1 MRLSNSTLVALAGWF
16 LATLPA
22 LANDTAPQKVSLASS
37 RSEGSLDRIDASL
50 EVSGKLKVLD
60 KENEL
65 KELKLAVLANL
76 GYDERSLLVSIS
88 PKAPMRSV
96 RNYDTATAAIEVEGE
111 EVQSELRDDRRLIAV
126 SAEEGKAVLYSP
138 ASPLAADEL
147 DLIDLPANTLILD
160 RLLPAYRVG
169 IGDSW
174 EHSDELVAIL
184 LGLDAVSSSDV
195 ESKLASVK
203 NSVALVEMSGSA
215 EGAIHGVSTEIQMR
229 GKYQFDLNAERITWF
244 GLLLQ
249 EKRSVGHVGPGLNV
263 VARLQMKIDSCE
275 GAPRL
280 TDAAL
285 NGLSLDPVA
294 ENMWLSYESVAGEW
308 QLLNDRRWFVTTDEA
323 KAAVLRMIDDGEFVA
338 QCNVSSLP
346 RVEVD
351 KLPTLAKFQKGIQAG
366 LGESFGQFLSAK
378 QETNDLGY
386 RVFRVV
392 VDGTASE
399 LPIQWIYYLVAD
411 QTGRQVAM
419 VFVVENEL
427 AERLAGADEQLA
439 AGVHFIDQE
448 TASRP
453 TLAPK

>member
-1 MRLSNSTLVALAGWF
+1 MRLFNSILVALVGCL
-16 LATLPA
+16 LATVPA
-22 LANDTAPQKVSLASS
+22 LADDSAPQKVSLASG

-50 EVSGKLKVLD
+50 EVSGKLKVLN

-65 KELKLAVLANL
+65 EELKLAVLANL
-76 GYDERSLLVSIS
+76 SYAERSLLAPIS

-96 RNYDTATAAIEVEGE
+96 RYYDTAKAAIEVEGQ
-111 EVQSELRDDRRLIAV
+111 EVQSELRDGRRLIAV
-126 SAEEGKAVLYSP
+126 SAEEGKAVLYCP

-147 DLIDLPANTLILD
+147 DLIDLPANTLVLD

-169 IGDSW
+169 VGESW
-174 EHSDELVAIL
+174 KHSDELVAIL
-184 LGLDAVSSSDV
+184 LGLDAVSTSRI
-195 ESKLASVK
+195 ESELASVK
-203 NSVALVEMSGSA
+203 NSVALVDLSGSA
-215 EGAIHGVSTEIQMR
+215 EGAIHGVSTEIQIR
-229 GKYQFDLNAERITWF
+229 GKYQFDLDAKRITWF

-263 VARLQMKIDSCE
+263 VARLQMKIGSIED
-275 GAPRL
+275 APRL

-285 NGLSLDPVA
+285 KGLSLDPVE
-294 ENMWLSYESVAGEW
+294 ENLWLTYESVAGQWE
-308 QLLNDRRWFVTTDEA
+308 LLNDRRWFITADEA

-346 RVEVD
+346 RVEIE
-351 KLPTLAKFQKGIQAG
+351 KLPSLAKFQKSIQAG

-411 QTGRQVAM
+411 QAGRQVAM
-419 VFVVENEL
+419 VFVVEDAL

-439 AGVHFIDQE
+439 AGVHFVDQE
-448 TASRP
+448 TALRP